1 MIDPTTA
8 HRWFGLHGAFAA
20 PLVGPVLVGLAV
32 VLAAFPVGL
41 AIAGRAGR
49 VPAKLSREL
58 WDRYLSWLIF
68 IPLMVGPVLLGAA
81 ATIVAV
87 GVLSLLCYREF
98 ARATGLFRYTATSAT
113 VAAGIGAVTFAVAD
127 HWYEMFA
134 SLPPIFIALIAA
146 TALLV
151 DRPADY
157 LQRVSLGVVAFLLF
171 GVCLGHLGY
180 LANDAAYR
188 SVLVWLVVCVECND
202 IFAFC
207 CGKLIGGPKLA
218 PHTSPNKTVG
228 GAAGAMVCTTALVTL
243 LGHYGLVGNG
253 VDTPGKLLPLGV
265 LISAAAQLGD
275 LTLSSVKRNL
285 EIKDWASTFPGH
297 GGLLDRF
304 NSLLFAAPAALHYI
318 GYFHGIGLDQPSR
331 VLTGGGG

>member
-1 MIDPTTA
+1 MTTETS
-8 HRWFGLHGAFAA
+8 HRWFAVGDAAAA
-20 PLVGPVLVGLAV
+20 PLVLPVLVAVAV
-32 VLAAFPVGL
+32 VLVAFPVGL
-41 AIAGRAGR
+41 AVAGGR
-49 VPAKLSREL
+49 VDAKLRREL
-58 WDRYLSWLIF
+58 WDRYRSWLVF
-68 IPLMVGPVLLGAA
+68 IPLMFGPVLLGAA
-81 ATIVAV
+81 ATIAAV
-87 GVLSLLCYREF
+87 GALSILCYREF

-113 VAAGIGAVTFAVAD
+113 VVAGIAAVTFAVAD
-127 HWYEMFA
+127 HWYEMFV

-171 GVCLGHLGY
+171 GICLGHLGY
-180 LANDAAYR
+180 LANDGRYR
-188 SVLVWLVVCVECND
+188 SILVWLVVCVECND

-218 PHTSPNKTVG
+218 PLTSPNKTVG
-228 GAAGAMVCTTALVTL
+228 GALGAMVCTTGLVTL
-243 LGHYGLVGNG
+243 LGHVGLAGTG
-253 VDTPGKLLPLGV
+253 VDTLGKLVPLGV

-285 EIKDWASTFPGH
+285 EIKDWATTFPGH

-304 NSLLFAAPAALHYI
+304 NSLLFAAPAALHFI

-331 VLTGGGG
+331 VFTGGG